1 MSGQDCAGEI
11 VKAPCTRLAAIP
23 LPSALRVVTPV
34 PDHHGAVTPGT
45 AHAIGPAMLAH
56 QCEALGVVQKTR
68 EVDQIGRSH
77 DDEGSSREPDGC
89 SCSSHHTRC
98 PRAHYSNPPPRK
110 PTRAPLIIS
119 FIRCRGAPIRSC
131 LTPNVATSGAQAPC
145 LRVA

>member
-1 MSGQDCAGEI
+1 MPGQYCAGEI

-56 QCEALGVVQKTR
+56 QREALGVVQKTR

-98 PRAHYSNPPPRK
+98 PASTLLK
-110 PTRAPLIIS
+110 PT
-119 FIRCRGAPIRSC
+119 
-131 LTPNVATSGAQAPC
+131 TPEANKSLAG
-145 LRVA
+145 LRVLWTGFPANCSGVPAVIPLSRPGRDGDRDA

>member
-1 MSGQDCAGEI
+1 MPGQYCAGEI
-11 VKAPCTRLAAIP
+11 DEAPCTRLAAIP

-34 PDHHGAVTPGT
+34 PDHHAAVTPGT

-98 PRAHYSNPPPRK
+98 PASTLLK
-110 PTRAPLIIS
+110 PTTPEANKKPGM
-119 FIRCRGAPIRSC
+119 FAGAPGTPPDLCIARTGRTRADRS
-131 LTPNVATSGAQAPC
+131 ASGG
-145 LRVA
+145 

>member
-1 MSGQDCAGEI
+1 MPGQYCAGEI

-98 PRAHYSNPPPRK
+98 PASTLLK
-110 PTRAPLIIS
+110 PTTPEANKSHFGNGREVGWTGPCFTTAT
-119 FIRCRGAPIRSC
+119 RGQPGPETNPIRP
-131 LTPNVATSGAQAPC
+131 LF
-145 LRVA
+145 